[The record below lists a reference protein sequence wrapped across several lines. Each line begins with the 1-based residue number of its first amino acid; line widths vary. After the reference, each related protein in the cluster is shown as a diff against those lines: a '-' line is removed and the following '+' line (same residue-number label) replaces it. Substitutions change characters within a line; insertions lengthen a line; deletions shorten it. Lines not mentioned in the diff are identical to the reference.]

1 MFVFDKQNRSMKQF
15 ILLFAFIS
23 CLTGVNAQSMPAI
36 DGWKMQEQNGLY
48 SFVPSSTAGKPFIYQ
63 VLPLKSA
70 AGDGSV
76 TWFKNLINQDA
87 QQAGL
92 TQPADD
98 KITVNVLQ
106 GFYSLTNQVS
116 DKDGKKWLVAY
127 MSYRLD
133 DGQYRLARMVS
144 YPDANFFKSTI
155 QPAIVH
161 FGKLAKGDGVVFK
174 GGVGGSGNTADSK
187 AGERSTGKTTSR
199 ETRLRAEDFLTD
211 NGLKPAQVKGMTMH
225 LEYTM
230 GVGGMMV
237 AEYAPYLMLA
247 DGTIYNDPIISPYKF
262 DVAKS
267 RQLEPKKWGTWK
279 EVGKTIVI
287 SWPNK
292 DREKDRSETWE
303 KNWFWAR
310 PAATGEKIKG
320 SYKTISGGGNT
331 ALGGNVMIVSATDLT
346 FNEQGQFTKASV
358 GGGSNSGDFGVSS
371 STYAHKDAAGTYTLN
386 GYSLELKYNNG
397 KVESKSFYFYPD
409 SKEAFGVG
417 SSPYVPK
424 GKKGK

>member
-1 MFVFDKQNRSMKQF
+1 MRKIFFLFTF
-15 ILLFAFIS
+15 IYSTIS
-23 CLTGVNAQSMPAI
+23 CWAQSSIPSI
-36 DGWKMQEQNGLY
+36 DGWKMQEQQGVYNFIPT
-48 SFVPSSTAGKPFIYQ
+48 SNAGKPFIYQ
-63 VLPLKSA
+63 LMPLRAVS
-70 AGDGSV
+70 GDGSAA
-76 TWFKNLINQDA
+76 WFKTIMNQDA
-87 QQAGL
+87 QQAGF

-98 KITVNVLQ
+98 KATINVLQ
-106 GFYSLTNQVS
+106 GFYSFTNQVS
-116 DKDGKKWLVAY
+116 DKEGKKWLVAY
-127 MSYRLD
+127 MTYRLE
-133 DGQYRLARMVS
+133 DGKYRLARMVS
-144 YPDANFFKSTI
+144 YPDAAFFKATI

-161 FGKLAKGDGVVFK
+161 FGKVAKGDGVVFK
-174 GGVGGSGNTADSK
+174 GADNGKGNTAASNESSSDKST
-187 AGERSTGKTTSR
+187 GRSTP
-199 ETRLRAEDFLTD
+199 RLKAEDFLTD
-211 NGLKPAQVKGMTMH
+211 NGLKPAQIKGMIMH

-230 GVGGMMV
+230 SGVGGMMV
-237 AEYAPYLMLA
+237 AEYAPYLLLT

-279 EVGKTIVI
+279 EVGKTIVTA
-287 SWPNK
+287 WPNK
-292 DREKDRSETWE
+292 EREKDKAETWE
-303 KNWFWAR
+303 KQWFWAR
-310 PAATGEKIKG
+310 PAAPNEKIKG

-331 ALGGNVMIVSATDLT
+331 AMGGNVMIISATDLT

-371 STYAHKDAAGTYTLN
+371 STYAHKEAAGTYTLN

-424 GKKGK
+424 GKKSK

>member
-1 MFVFDKQNRSMKQF
+1 MKK
-15 ILLFAFIS
+15 ILLLIGFIAS
-23 CLTGVNAQSMPAI
+23 TISIWAQTMPAI
-36 DGWKMQEQNGLY
+36 NGWKMQEQNGQY
-48 SFVPSSTAGKPFIYQ
+48 SFVPASAAGKPFVYQ
-63 VLPLKSA
+63 LMPLRNIG
-70 AGDGSV
+70 GDGSV
-76 TWFKNLINQDA
+76 SWFKTLINQDA
-87 QQAGL
+87 QQAGF
-92 TQPADD
+92 TQPAGDNAQ
-98 KITVNVLQ
+98 VNLLQ
-106 GFYSLTNQVS
+106 GFYSFTNQVS

-127 MSYRLD
+127 MTYRLA
-133 DGQYRLARMVS
+133 DGQYRLGRMVS
-144 YPDANFFKSTI
+144 YPDVAFFKATI

-161 FGKLAKGDGVVFK
+161 FGKVAKADGVVFK
-174 GGVGGSGNTADSK
+174 SGENGSGSTATT
-187 AGERSTGKTTSR
+187 ERDGAANESASRKTTR
-199 ETRLRAEDFLTD
+199 PKAEDFLTE
-211 NGLKPAQVKGMTMH
+211 NGLKPAQIKGMTIH
-225 LEYTM
+225 LEYTLG

-292 DREKDRSETWE
+292 EKEKDRSETWE
-303 KNWFWAR
+303 KQWFWAR
-310 PAATGEKIKG
+310 PAMPGEKIKG
-320 SYKTISGGGNT
+320 TYKTISGGGNT
-331 ALGGNVMIVSATDLT
+331 AMGGNVMIVSATDLT

-358 GGGSNSGDFGVSS
+358 AGGSNSGDFGVSS
-371 STYAHKDAAGTYTLN
+371 TAYAHNDAAGTYTLN

-397 KVESKSFYFYPD
+397 KIEQKSFYFYPD